1 MSGHSVPWPCCL
13 PSFQS
18 PVYLLPVGSSNDPNP
33 VHGCAREMGRGA
45 LSGCGGALSGGPGS
59 DGARRTEDIELHNVH
74 LAVSD
79 GLNPKPQ
86 TLNPKPHTVH
96 LAVSNGTH
104 ILGPVAEGVHLH
116 TDTHTPA
123 RRDTREVRRAASTFL
138 PASVCTMP
146 SRVGRN
152 ASKHART
159 HARSLALTL
168 ARTHLARSL
177 RLALGQLERLH
188 SGWCSDVFVAASSMP
203 SLRARSSLS
212 SLCPQFV
219 RRS

>member
-79 GLNPKPQ
+79 GLNPKPH

-96 LAVSNGTH
+96 LAVSDGTH

-116 TDTHTPA
+116 TDTHTQPA
-123 RRDTREVRRAASTFL
+123 VTHVRSGGQLARSFRRLLHNNA
-138 PASVCTMP
+138 
-146 SRVGRN
+146 RVGRTHERRN
-152 ASKHART
+152 ART
-159 HARSLALTL
+159 HARMHAS
-168 ARTHLARSL
+168 THAPRPIAPACP
-177 RLALGQLERLH
+177 R
-188 SGWCSDVFVAASSMP
+188 AA
-203 SLRARSSLS
+203 
-212 SLCPQFV
+212 
-219 RRS
+219 

>member
-138 PASVCTMP
+138 PASFTQQCPCWT
-146 SRVGRN
+146 
-152 ASKHART
+152 HART
-159 HARSLALTL
+159 KE
-168 ARTHLARSL
+168 RTHPRTHACKHPRTSPD
-177 RLALGQLERLH
+177 H
-188 SGWCSDVFVAASSMP
+188 HH
-203 SLRARSSLS
+203 LS
-212 SLCPQFV
+212 IST
-219 RRS
+219 S